1 MTQDGLDTPNS
12 VPRPVMVGDG
22 RGRPAY
28 GGVET
33 GDKQARNMLPE
44 QSGGG

>member
-1 MTQDGLDTPNS
+1 MAQDGLDTC
-12 VPRPVMVGDG
+12 RPKTSNGGDG
-22 RGRPAY
+22 RGRPGY
-28 GGVET
+28 GGVRT